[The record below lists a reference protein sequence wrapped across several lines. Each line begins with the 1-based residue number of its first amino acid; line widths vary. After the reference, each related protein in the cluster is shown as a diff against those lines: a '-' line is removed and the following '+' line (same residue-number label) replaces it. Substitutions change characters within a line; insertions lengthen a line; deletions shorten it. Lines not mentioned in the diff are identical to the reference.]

1 MPNLDRQADCPSCG
15 ATITFKFAGARSVVC
30 DYCHSVVA
38 RTGQGLQATG
48 RMAELLEIPSPLSF
62 GATGKWHNDAFEVI
76 GRVQMDR
83 AGAPGAPWQEF
94 LLWFSLHD
102 KTTWVASA
110 QGRWYTTEEVPMA
123 GAPVPSFESLGPGA
137 QVDLMHHGLYVVQEV
152 GQRRVVSGE
161 GSMPNVPKPGV
172 VTRYAD
178 LSGPQGTFGTIDY
191 GDGTEA
197 PVVYLGRQFDPA
209 ELVLDSGIPVA
220 AATAEAKECECP
232 NCGASLP
239 ITSERAERV
248 VCQYCGMASDITQG
262 HLSALGPAPRPPVQ
276 PYVPI
281 GSRGNLRGADYV
293 VTGFVI
299 RSCVVE
305 GVRYPWREYLLFGG
319 DRVGYKWLMEED
331 GKWSFVE
338 PFEAGM
344 VGDSGNSCNY
354 NGAFY
359 SFKQSVRAKVDYV
372 VGEFYWKV
380 EIGETVQAT
389 EFAGPGGKVSKE
401 QSSTEVN
408 YSFVSDLNPQELT
421 AFGVAAPAMTFPSLG
436 GGSYESSGQSSTGN
450 ALGTIFVLV
459 FLCIIIGAMDECDGG
474 GGTYYGGSGSFSK

>member
-1 MPNLDRQADCPSCG
+1 MQ
-15 ATITFKFAGARSVVC
+15 
-30 DYCHSVVA
+30 
-38 RTGQGLQATG
+38 
-48 RMAELLEIPSPLSF
+48 
-62 GATGKWHNDAFEVI
+62 
-76 GRVQMDR
+76 
-83 AGAPGAPWQEF
+83 
-94 LLWFSLHD
+94 
-102 KTTWVASA
+102 
-110 QGRWYTTEEVPMA
+110 
-123 GAPVPSFESLGPGA
+123 
-137 QVDLMHHGLYVVQEV
+137 HGLYVVAEV

-161 GSMPNVPKPGV
+161 GSLPNVPKPGV

-178 LSGPQGTFGTIDY
+178 LSGAQNTFGTIDY
-191 GDGTEA
+191 GDGSEA
-197 PVVYLGRQFDPA
+197 PIVFLGRQFDPT
-209 ELVLDSGIPVA
+209 ELVLDSGIPVVA
-220 AATAEAKECECP
+220 PTAEAKECECP

-262 HLSALGPAPRPPVQ
+262 HLTALGPAPRPPIQ
-276 PYVPI
+276 PYIPL
-281 GSRGNLRGADYV
+281 GSRGHLRGVDYV
-293 VTGFVI
+293 VCGFVV
-299 RSCVVE
+299 RSCVVD

-344 VGDSGNSCNY
+344 VSDSGNSCQY

-372 VGEFYWKV
+372 IGEFYWKV

-389 EFAGPGGKVSKE
+389 EYAGPGGKVSKE
-401 QSSTEVN
+401 QSDTEVN

-421 AFGVAAPAMTFPSLG
+421 AFGVAAPAMAFPSFG
-436 GGSYESSGQSSTGN
+436 TGGSYESGESNTSN

-474 GGTYYGGSGSFSK
+474 GSGVYYGGSGSFSK